1 MRITSK
7 VLQSASH
14 HEREGQL
21 LRAALFWLIASRL
34 TETSTVRK
42 SMIERARECISSVFE
57 KRGNDQ

>member
-21 LRAALFWLIASRL
+21 LRAAFLWLIASRL
-34 TETSTVRK
+34 TETSRVRK
-42 SMIERARECISSVFE
+42 SMIERAKECISTVFNS
-57 KRGNDQ
+57 KGNDQ